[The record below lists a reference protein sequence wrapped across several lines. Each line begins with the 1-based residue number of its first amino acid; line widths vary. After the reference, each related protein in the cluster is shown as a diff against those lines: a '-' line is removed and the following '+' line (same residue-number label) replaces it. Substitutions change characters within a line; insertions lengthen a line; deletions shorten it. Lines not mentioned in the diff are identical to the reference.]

1 LRSRNWS
8 VEVVP
13 MGFSVSGSAAVIF
26 VAAFIG
32 FGMFYSATANSFE
45 RVNDAREDQR
55 DRLLDQQNTD
65 ISLVS
70 ATWNSSGKDNLVVAV
85 DNTGSETL
93 SVEETDL
100 LVDNDYETGYETTVN
115 TDSSTDIWASQER
128 LEINV
133 TSLSSQ
139 PNRVKVVTENGIA
152 ETAVVS

>member
-1 LRSRNWS
+1 
-8 VEVVP
+8 

-45 RVNDAREDQR
+45 RVTDAREDQH
-55 DRLLDQQNTD
+55 DQLLDQQNTD

-70 ATWNSSGKDNLVVAV
+70 ATWNSSGEENLVVTV

-100 LVDNDYETGYETTVN
+100 LVDNEYQTGYDTSV
-115 TDSSTDIWASQER
+115 DGDGSTDIWAPQEQ
-128 LEINV
+128 LEITV
-133 TSLSSQ
+133 TSFSSS
-139 PNRVKVVTENGIA
+139 PNRVKVITENGIA
-152 ETAVVS
+152 ETAEVS

>member
-1 LRSRNWS
+1 
-8 VEVVP
+8 
-13 MGFSVSGSAAVIF
+13 MGFSVSGSAAIIF

-70 ATWNSSGKDNLVVAV
+70 VTWNASGNDNLVVTI

-93 SVEETDL
+93 SVEATDL
-100 LVDNDYETGYETTVN
+100 LVDNDYRTGYGTTV
-115 TDSSTDIWASQER
+115 DGDGSTDVWASQER
-128 LEINV
+128 LEITV
-133 TSLSSQ
+133 SSLGSQ
-139 PNRVKVVTENGIA
+139 PDRVKVVTENGVA
-152 ETAVVS
+152 ETVVVS

>member
-1 LRSRNWS
+1 
-8 VEVVP
+8 

-32 FGMFYSATANSFE
+32 FGMFYSATANGFE

-70 ATWNSSGKDNLVVAV
+70 ATWNSSGNDNLVVTV

-93 SVEETDL
+93 SVEATDL
-100 LVDNDYETGYETTVN
+100 LVDNDYRTGYDTTVDN
-115 TDSSTDIWASQER
+115 DPSTDIWASQER
-128 LEINV
+128 LEITV

-139 PNRVKVVTENGIA
+139 PGRVKVVTETGIA

>member
-1 LRSRNWS
+1 
-8 VEVVP
+8 
-13 MGFSVSGSAAVIF
+13 MGFSVSGSAAIIF

-32 FGMFYSATANSFE
+32 FGMFYSATANGFE

-70 ATWNSSGKDNLVVAV
+70 ATWNSSNDNLVVTV

-100 LVDNDYETGYETTVN
+100 LVDNDYRTGYATSVDG
-115 TDSSTDIWASQER
+115 DSSTDIWASQEQ
-128 LEINV
+128 LVITV

-152 ETAVVS
+152 ETMVVS

>member
-1 LRSRNWS
+1 
-8 VEVVP
+8 

-70 ATWNSSGKDNLVVAV
+70 ATWNASGSENLVVTV

-93 SVEETDL
+93 SVEATDL
-100 LVDNDYETGYETTVN
+100 LVDNDYQAGYDTTVD
-115 TDSSTDIWASQER
+115 TDPSTDIWASQER
-128 LEINV
+128 LEITV

-139 PNRVKVVTENGIA
+139 PDRVKVVTENGIA
-152 ETAVVS
+152 ETMVVS

>member
-1 LRSRNWS
+1 
-8 VEVVP
+8 
-13 MGFSVSGSAAVIF
+13 MGFSVSGSAAIIF

-32 FGMFYSATANSFE
+32 FGMFYSATANGFE

-70 ATWNSSGKDNLVVAV
+70 ATWNSSGNDNLVVTV

-100 LVDNDYETGYETTVN
+100 LIDNDYRTGYATSVDG
-115 TDSSTDIWASQER
+115 DSSTDIWASQER
-128 LEINV
+128 LEITV

-152 ETAVVS
+152 ETMVVS

>member
-1 LRSRNWS
+1 
-8 VEVVP
+8 

-70 ATWNSSGKDNLVVAV
+70 ATWNSSGNDDLVVTV
-85 DNTGSETL
+85 DNTGAETL
-93 SVEETDL
+93 SVEATDL
-100 LVDNDYETGYETTVN
+100 LVDNDYRTGYDTTVES
-115 TDSSTDIWASQER
+115 DSSTDIWASQER
-128 LEINV
+128 LTI
-133 TSLSSQ
+133 TDSSLSSQ
-139 PNRVKVVTENGIA
+139 PDRVKVVTGNGVA
-152 ETAVVS
+152 ETMVVS

>member
-1 LRSRNWS
+1 
-8 VEVVP
+8 
-13 MGFSVSGSAAVIF
+13 MGFSVSGSAAIIF

-70 ATWNSSGKDNLVVAV
+70 ATWNESGNDNLVVTV

-93 SVEETDL
+93 SVEATDL
-100 LVDNDYETGYETTVN
+100 LVDNDYHTGYDTTVD

-128 LEINV
+128 LEITV
-133 TSLSSQ
+133 SSLSSQ
-139 PNRVKVVTENGIA
+139 PDRVKVIAENGIA
-152 ETAVVS
+152 ETMVVS

>member
-1 LRSRNWS
+1 
-8 VEVVP
+8 

-70 ATWNSSGKDNLVVAV
+70 ATWNSSGNDDLVVTV
-85 DNTGSETL
+85 NNTGSETL
-93 SVEETDL
+93 SVEATDL
-100 LVDNDYETGYETTVN
+100 LVDNDYRTGYDTSV
-115 TDSSTDIWASQER
+115 DGDGSTDVWASQEQ
-128 LEINV
+128 LTITV
-133 TSLSSQ
+133 TSLNSQ
-139 PNRVKVVTENGIA
+139 PDRVKVVTENGVA
-152 ETAVVS
+152 ETMVVS

>member
-1 LRSRNWS
+1 
-8 VEVVP
+8 
-13 MGFSVSGSAAVIF
+13 MGFSVSGSAAIIF

-70 ATWNSSGKDNLVVAV
+70 ATWNSSGNDNLVVTV

-93 SVEETDL
+93 SVEATDL
-100 LVDNDYETGYETTVN
+100 LVDNNYRTGYGTIVDGN
-115 TDSSTDIWASQER
+115 GSTDIWASQER
-128 LEINV
+128 LEITV

-139 PNRVKVVTENGIA
+139 PDRVKVVAENGIA
-152 ETAVVS
+152 ETMVVS

>member
-1 LRSRNWS
+1 
-8 VEVVP
+8 

-32 FGMFYSATANSFE
+32 FGMFYSAAANSFE

-70 ATWNSSGKDNLVVAV
+70 ATWNSSGNDNLVVTV

-93 SVEETDL
+93 SVDATDL
-100 LVDNDYETGYETTVN
+100 LVDNDYQAGYGTTV
-115 TDSSTDIWASQER
+115 DGDGSTDIWASQER
-128 LEINV
+128 LTITV
-133 TSLSSQ
+133 SSLSNQ
-139 PNRVKVVTENGIA
+139 PDRVKVVTENGIA
-152 ETAVVS
+152 ETMVVS

>member
-1 LRSRNWS
+1 
-8 VEVVP
+8 

-70 ATWNSSGKDNLVVAV
+70 ATWNSSGEKDLVVTI

-93 SVEETDL
+93 SVEATDL
-100 LVDNDYETGYETTVN
+100 LVDNDYRTGYGTTV
-115 TDSSTDIWASQER
+115 DGDGSTDIWASQER
-128 LEINV
+128 LTITV
-133 TSLSSQ
+133 SSLSSQ
-139 PNRVKVVTENGIA
+139 PDRVKVVTENGIA
-152 ETAVVS
+152 DTMVVS

>member
-1 LRSRNWS
+1 
-8 VEVVP
+8 

-32 FGMFYSATANSFE
+32 FGMFHSATANGFE

-70 ATWNSSGKDNLVVAV
+70 ATWNSSGNDNLVVTV

-93 SVEETDL
+93 SVDATDL
-100 LVDNDYETGYETTVN
+100 LIDNDYRTGYATTV
-115 TDSSTDIWASQER
+115 DGDGSTDIWASQEQ
-128 LEINV
+128 LEITV

-139 PNRVKVVTENGIA
+139 PGRVKVVAENGIA
-152 ETAVVS
+152 ETMMVS

>member
-1 LRSRNWS
+1 
-8 VEVVP
+8 

-65 ISLVS
+65 ISIIS
-70 ATWNSSGKDNLVVAV
+70 ATWNSTGEDNLVVTV

-100 LVDNDYETGYETTVN
+100 LVDNDYETGYSTSVDN
-115 TDSSTDIWASQER
+115 DDSTDIWASQEQ
-128 LEINV
+128 LKITV
-133 TSLSSQ
+133 TSFSS
-139 PNRVKVVTENGIA
+139 PPDRVKVVTENGVA
-152 ETAVVS
+152 ETAVVN

>member
-1 LRSRNWS
+1 
-8 VEVVP
+8 
-13 MGFSVSGSAAVIF
+13 MGFSVSGSAAIIF

-32 FGMFYSATANSFE
+32 FGMFYSAAANGFE

-65 ISLVS
+65 ISVAS
-70 ATWNSSGKDNLVVAV
+70 ATWNASGNENLVVSV

-100 LVDNDYETGYETTVN
+100 LVDNEYRTGYGTTV
-115 TDSSTDIWASQER
+115 DGDGATDIWAPQER
-128 LEINV
+128 LTMTV
-133 TSLSSQ
+133 TSLGSQ
-139 PNRVKVVTENGIA
+139 PGRVKVVTENGIA

>member
-1 LRSRNWS
+1 
-8 VEVVP
+8 
-13 MGFSVSGSAAVIF
+13 MGFSVSGSAALIF

-65 ISLVS
+65 ISIVS
-70 ATWNSSGKDNLVVAV
+70 ATWNTTGDEDLVVTV

-100 LVDNDYETGYETTVN
+100 LVDNDYLSGYETTV
-115 TDSSTDIWASQER
+115 DDERSTDIWASQER
-128 LEINV
+128 LEITV
-133 TSLSSQ
+133 SSISQ
-139 PNRVKVVTENGIA
+139 PDRVKIVTENGVA
-152 ETAVVS
+152 DTMVVT

>member
-1 LRSRNWS
+1 
-8 VEVVP
+8 

-32 FGMFYSATANSFE
+32 FGMFYSAAANGFE

-65 ISLVS
+65 ISVVS
-70 ATWNSSGKDNLVVAV
+70 ATWNNSDDNLVVTV

-100 LVDNDYETGYETTVN
+100 LVDNDYQTGYDTTVD
-115 TDSSTDIWASQER
+115 TDPSTDIWASQEQ
-128 LEINV
+128 LEITV
-133 TSLSSQ
+133 TSFTSG
-139 PNRVKVVTENGIA
+139 PDRVKVVTENGIA
-152 ETAVVS
+152 DTAEVS

>member
-1 LRSRNWS
+1 
-8 VEVVP
+8 
-13 MGFSVSGSAAVIF
+13 MGFSVSGSAAIIF

-70 ATWNSSGKDNLVVAV
+70 VTWNASGNDNLVVTI

-93 SVEETDL
+93 SVEATDL
-100 LVDNDYETGYETTVN
+100 LVDNEYRTGYGTTV
-115 TDSSTDIWASQER
+115 DGDGSTDVWASQER
-128 LEINV
+128 LEITV
-133 TSLSSQ
+133 SSLGSQ
-139 PNRVKVVTENGIA
+139 PDRVKVVAENGIA
-152 ETAVVS
+152 ETMVVS